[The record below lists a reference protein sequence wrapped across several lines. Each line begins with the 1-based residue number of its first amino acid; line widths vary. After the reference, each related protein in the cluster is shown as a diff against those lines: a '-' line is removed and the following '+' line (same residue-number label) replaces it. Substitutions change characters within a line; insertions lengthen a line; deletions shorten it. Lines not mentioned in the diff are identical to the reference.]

1 MIKSLKILAAQ
12 SALALG
18 VVGSAHAL
26 TPDLS
31 ARGNLTYQAI
41 AFGPNHIE
49 HTYRF
54 SLSVPSSFSARIA
67 SFGFDQLNLSV
78 LNLGGSVGLNYGNIG
93 NGMFDTGPQNLPSG
107 ELTAFLVGTGVGP
120 ASGYNLT
127 MYALPVPEPSQ
138 WLLMGAGLMIV
149 AFIAKRRSTAA

>member
-1 MIKSLKILAAQ
+1 MKSFKILAAQ
-12 SALALG
+12 SAIALG
-18 VVGSAHAL
+18 VIGSAHAL

-31 ARGNLTYQAI
+31 PGGSLTYQAI

-67 SFGFDQLNLSV
+67 SFGFDQLRFSV
-78 LNLGGSVGLNYGNIG
+78 FNLGGTVGLNYDNVGNSL
-93 NGMFDTGPQNLPSG
+93 FDTGPQNLPAG
-107 ELTAFLVGTGVGP
+107 ELTAFLVGTSGGP